1 MFQGRQGGQ
10 ERDGCPGKQWRLGD
24 RGVRRDREDKGGGV
38 RRDRRVMGDNRVS
51 GGRWFR
57 GSGDIGERG
66 LNIVSLCLLRFLGF
80 LGHGRG

>member
-1 MFQGRQGGQ
+1 MRHEGNRWFR
-10 ERDGCPGKQWRLGD
+10 GD
-24 RGVRRDREDKGGGV
+24 REVRG
-38 RRDRRVMGDNRVS
+38 DRRVN
-51 GGRWFR
+51 GGRWFM